1 MLHTFRDSE
10 KSTAG
15 HSLKKGTKWEGESI
29 HKGLQLYLTLYF
41 FKNKLFWD
49 DLAKHKRLLALLN
62 N

>member
-41 FKNKLFWD
+41 FKNKLF
-49 DLAKHKRLLALLN
+49 
-62 N
+62 